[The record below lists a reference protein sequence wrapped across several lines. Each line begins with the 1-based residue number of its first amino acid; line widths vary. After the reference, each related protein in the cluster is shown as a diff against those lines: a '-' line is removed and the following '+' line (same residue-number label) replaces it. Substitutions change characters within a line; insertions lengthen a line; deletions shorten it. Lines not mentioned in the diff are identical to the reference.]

1 MVMKSDKST
10 CTSWNRNYSWVVFK
24 WRARFLYLHLVKIR
38 SNFIQYWFFKKSIFF
53 VISNHLK
60 QIKNKI
66 IISNKTSDSETFGA
80 VFAMSIRLILQL
92 KSRSYMGCMR
102 CTRMEVHRLMMSKAA
117 NRPGHNMVMRMENR
131 LNRHL
136 DRRGSN
142 MNMGLAL
149 PTQQRTRKEQQQSKQ
164 REEKWAHFRSNT
176 FSATEITKTR
186 KSSTQIHCYS
196 N

>member
-1 MVMKSDKST
+1 
-10 CTSWNRNYSWVVFK
+10 
-24 WRARFLYLHLVKIR
+24 
-38 SNFIQYWFFKKSIFF
+38 
-53 VISNHLK
+53 
-60 QIKNKI
+60 
-66 IISNKTSDSETFGA
+66 
-80 VFAMSIRLILQL
+80 MSIRLILQL

-131 LNRHL
+131 LNKHL

-164 REEKWAHFRSNT
+164 REEK
-176 FSATEITKTR
+176 
-186 KSSTQIHCYS
+186 
-196 N
+196 